1 VRAFFDEEENVRVAD
16 RLYQYIRPEVKD
28 DRKGTALAGK
38 IFVLTG
44 TMTSF
49 TRQEAREKI
58 ESLGGRVTSTVST
71 KTDYV
76 VAGADPGSKFDK
88 ARELGVQL
96 LDERDFIML
105 LEGLD

>member
-1 VRAFFDEEENVRVAD
+1 
-16 RLYQYIRPEVKD
+16 VKD